1 MNQKK
6 NQEEDQEEKLKKR
19 KALAHAIATNA
30 ADLRYEKGWSREM
43 AAEKAD
49 ISARAYAALEL
60 CENTPSLNTVLK
72 VAAAYGVSVSELI
85 GEVPRNGKI
94 QSSLD
99 DLNQRM
105 DELTH
110 YLQRFVPKQT

>member
-1 MNQKK
+1 M
-6 NQEEDQEEKLKKR
+6 EEKNLKPT
-19 KALAHAIATNA
+19 AHILATIA
-30 ADLRYEKGWSREM
+30 ADLRYEKGWSREQ

-60 CENTPSLNTVLK
+60 CENTPSFNTVLK
-72 VAAAYGVSVSELI
+72 VAAAYDVSVSELI
-85 GEVPRNGKI
+85 GEAPRNDKI

-105 DELTH
+105 DELTR

>member
-1 MNQKK
+1 MKK
-6 NQEEDQEEKLKKR
+6 KTLNPTAGIL
-19 KALAHAIATNA
+19 ATNA
-30 ADLRYEKGWSREM
+30 ANFRYEKGWSREQ

-85 GEVPRNGKI
+85 GEAPCNDKI

-105 DELTH
+105 DELIR
-110 YLQRFVPKQT
+110 YLQRFVPKVA